1 VSAEPFLDR
10 VLPHLEMLGLDKF
23 NHTAWRYEN
32 RPTTEG
38 VGVLPVPAVD
48 VEQMVSHILDAENY
62 PANVKYVESTEIIE
76 RRAADDVTYIQRM
89 SLPVIGK
96 IQVQI
101 HLRDYGMR
109 DGYRVVA
116 WDQDDAGTEALDKK
130 LGARTAY
137 NLGAWL
143 LKADAVAYALS
154 SAPLKSDV
162 GTLKY
167 MAMTKGSDAMASD
180 VLKQNIEGMIA
191 WTQRT

>member
-1 VSAEPFLDR
+1 MSAVPFLDR
-10 VLPHLEMLGLDKF
+10 VMPHLAKLGRDKF
-23 NHTAWRYEN
+23 NHTSWRFEN

-38 VGVLPVPAVD
+38 VGVLPAQVD
-48 VEQMVSHILDAENY
+48 IPGMVSHILDVEHY
-62 PANVKYVESTEIIE
+62 PGNVKYVEDVEIVE
-76 RRAADDVTYIQRM
+76 RRSDTDVTYVQRM

-101 HLRDYGMR
+101 NLADYGER

-116 WDQDDAGTEALDKK
+116 WDQDDAGTEALGKK
-130 LGARTAY
+130 QGARTSY

-143 LKADAVAYALS
+143 LQDDAVAYALS

-162 GTLKY
+162 GTLKF
-167 MAMTKGSDAMASD
+167 MAMTKGADAMASE

-191 WTQRT
+191 WTARS